1 MKTLAFSWVLI
12 LVIVASIYF
21 SSLFLPSLE
30 TIYVD
35 ASTSIDQSVK
45 QSQDDLQS
53 AINNLVKQ
61 TFTDTISNITNNNSN
76 LGVINTSSNSQEN
89 RNSITTFSTF
99 QLNDTNIDS
108 MSLQRITVGDIDIAY
123 KSFGNGEPIFL
134 ISGSGNVMD
143 SWPSYFLKELSKD
156 HKVFIFDNR
165 GVGNTSAG
173 TKQFSID
180 QFANDTAGLMNALK
194 IQKADVLG
202 FSMGSFV
209 AQKLVLNNPEKVNRL
224 MLYGASCGGAENV
237 PQTPQV
243 IKALSDFVNNKTT
256 DEGSFLQ
263 VTFPP
268 QWIKDNP
275 SFLEAIPKSSEII
288 LSSTLKKQ
296 FELNEGWLSK
306 NWTGICDQL
315 KNMTKPALI
324 ISGTEDIAVPSANSL
339 VLVDKI
345 PGAWLVQIR
354 DAGHGLMYQY
364 PKAFTDVVKTFLNVT
379 NSTN

>member
-1 MKTLAFSWVLI
+1 VKTIAFTWVLI
-12 LVIVASIYF
+12 LVIVASSYL

-35 ASTSIDQSVK
+35 ALTSIDQSVK

-53 AINNLVKQ
+53 AINNQVNQ
-61 TFTDTISNITNNNSN
+61 SMSDTISYITNNNSN

-89 RNSITTFSTF
+89 RNSITTF
-99 QLNDTNIDS
+99 QQNDTNIDS
-108 MSLQRITVGDIDIAY
+108 MSLQRISVGDIDIAY

-143 SWPSYFLKELSKD
+143 SWPTYFLKELSKD

-165 GVGNTSAG
+165 GVGNTSTG

-180 QFANDTAGLMNALK
+180 LFANDTAGLMNALK

-209 AQKLVLNNPEKVNRL
+209 AQKLVLNHPQKVNRL
-224 MLYGASCGGAENV
+224 VLYGASCGGAENV

-256 DEGSFLQ
+256 DEGSFLE

-306 NWTGICDQL
+306 NWTRVCDQL

-324 ISGTEDIAVPSANSL
+324 ISGTEDIAVPSANSV

-354 DAGHGLMYQY
+354 DAGHGLIYQY
-364 PKAFTDVVKTFLNVT
+364 PKAFTDVVKTFLNVINIT
-379 NSTN
+379 N

>member
-1 MKTLAFSWVLI
+1 VKTIAFTWVLI
-12 LVIVASIYF
+12 LVIVASSYL

-35 ASTSIDQSVK
+35 ALTSIDQSVK

-53 AINNLVKQ
+53 AINNQVNQ
-61 TFTDTISNITNNNSN
+61 SMSDTISYITNNNSN

-89 RNSITTFSTF
+89 RNSITTF
-99 QLNDTNIDS
+99 QQNDTNIDS
-108 MSLQRITVGDIDIAY
+108 MSLQRISVGDIDIAY

-134 ISGSGNVMD
+134 ISGSGNIMD
-143 SWPSYFLKELSKD
+143 SWPTYFLKELSKD

-180 QFANDTAGLMNALK
+180 LFANDTAGLMNALK

-202 FSMGSFV
+202 FSMGSFI
-209 AQKLVLNNPEKVNRL
+209 AQKLVLNHPEKVNRL
-224 MLYGASCGGAENV
+224 ILYGASCGGAENV

-256 DEGSFLQ
+256 DEGSFLE

-275 SFLEAIPKSSEII
+275 SFLEAVPKSSEII

-306 NWTGICDQL
+306 NWTGVCDQL
-315 KNMTKPALI
+315 KNMTKPTLI

-345 PGAWLVQIR
+345 PGAWLLQIR

-364 PKAFTDVVKTFLNVT
+364 PKDFTDVVKTFLNIS

>member
-1 MKTLAFSWVLI
+1 VKTLAFSSVLI
-12 LVIVASIYF
+12 LVIAASIYF

-30 TIYVD
+30 SMDVD
-35 ASTSIDQSVK
+35 ASISMDQSVK

-61 TFTDTISNITNNNSN
+61 TITDTISNTTNNNSN
-76 LGVINTSSNSQEN
+76 LGVINTSSNIQED
-89 RNSITTFSTF
+89 RNSITPF
-99 QLNDTNIDS
+99 QQNDTNIDS
-108 MSLQRITVGDIDIAY
+108 MTLQRISVGDIDIAY

-143 SWPSYFLKELSKD
+143 SWPTYFLKELSKD

-173 TKQFSID
+173 TKHFSID
-180 QFANDTAGLMNALK
+180 QFANDTAGLMDALK
-194 IQKADVLG
+194 IQQADVLG

-209 AQKLVLNNPEKVNRL
+209 AQKLVLNHPEKINRL
-224 MLYGASCGGAENV
+224 ILYGASCGGAENV

-256 DEGSFLQ
+256 DEGSFLE

-306 NWTGICDQL
+306 NWTGVCDQL
-315 KNMTKPALI
+315 KNMTKPTLI
-324 ISGTEDIAVPSANSL
+324 ISGTKDIAVPSANSL

-345 PGAWLVQIR
+345 PGAWLVQIG